1 MSIRSILCGSQ
12 YDVNSPMLE
21 FLQTW
26 LQGHGVAENLTL
38 YFAHGVTV
46 MAMLILSVAVN
57 FVAKRYILSLITYII
72 SRSKAKWDD
81 AILRQRALNRLA
93 NLAPAL
99 VIYWLTPFAFAGMDA
114 TIDFIRN
121 ATQIYMI
128 IILMLVLD
136 SVLNAIE
143 DIYRNF
149 SASKEIPIKG
159 FIQISKIALY
169 FLSTILII
177 AILLNKTP
185 LYLLSGIGALTAV
198 LMLIFRDAILGFVA
212 GIQLAAN
219 RMVANG
225 DWIEMP
231 KYGADGDVLEV
242 TLTTVKVQNWD
253 KTVTTIPTYALISES
268 FKNWRG
274 MQESGGRRIKRSV
287 NIDMSSIRFCD
298 EEMLER
304 FAKIQYITQYI
315 DKTKHE
321 LKAFNEAAKVDN
333 ASLANGRR
341 MTNVG
346 TFRAYVQ
353 SWLLNHP
360 MINKQMTF
368 LVRQLQPTEYGLPIE
383 IYVFSKDQVW
393 ANYEAIQADIF
404 DHILAVL
411 PEFDLRVYQNPSGAD
426 FRGLTQLT

>member
-1 MSIRSILCGSQ
+1 
-12 YDVNSPMLE
+12 
-21 FLQTW
+21 
-26 LQGHGVAENLTL
+26 
-38 YFAHGVTV
+38 
-46 MAMLILSVAVN
+46 
-57 FVAKRYILSLITYII
+57 
-72 SRSKAKWDD
+72 
-81 AILRQRALNRLA
+81 
-93 NLAPAL
+93 
-99 VIYWLTPFAFAGMDA
+99 MDA

-128 IILMLVLD
+128 IILMLALD

-274 MQESGGRRIKRSV
+274 MQESGGRRIKRAV
-287 NIDMSSIRFCD
+287 NVDMNSIRFCD

-304 FAKIQYITQYI
+304 YAKIQYISEYI
-315 DKTKHE
+315 EKTKQE

-333 ASLANGRR
+333 ASLVNGRR
-341 MTNVG
+341 MTNIG
-346 TFRAYVQ
+346 TFRAYVRAY
-353 SWLLNHP
+353 LLNHP
-360 MINKQMTF
+360 MINHQMTF

-426 FRGLTQLT
+426 FRVLTRLD